1 MLPLPGHGYMS
12 NHMYTCMYKY
22 QPPASHVRA
31 GSHCTQRI
39 AHSNTHITHTHAHTH
54 TPTVSCL
61 WLPTGIC
68 PRASHY
74 LKKFLFDLL
83 VVAFALISP
92 PPNSS
97 HINPA
102 CGPLFSHTSR
112 LSSPMQSS
120 HQAWLPS
127 ALTKGCGG
135 HTHASLTCQASSL
148 PWREVLVST
157 S

>member
-1 MLPLPGHGYMS
+1 MLPLPGHGYIS

-61 WLPTGIC
+61 
-68 PRASHY
+68 R
-74 LKKFLFDLL
+74 
-83 VVAFALISP
+83 SP
-92 PPNSS
+92 CFPLSKEVSIYSLGCGLRPHLTHTPPHSS

-102 CGPLFSHTSR
+102 CGPLFSRTSR

-148 PWREVLVST
+148 PWREVLDST